1 MRPLQITL
9 VVIGVFQLVLGVLF
23 VAAPAFAAS
32 MFDLTPAAPDWAN
45 WLFAMMGARFGGF
58 AYGMFVAARDP
69 RRHVGWIDAMIGIQ
83 LVDWV
88 ATIGALIAGSVTL
101 GQVTTASFMPVV
113 FIAALVWFHPRRRA
127 AAAVPSA

>member
-9 VVIGVFQLVLGVLF
+9 VVIGLFQLVLGVLF

-32 MFDLTPAAPDWAN
+32 LFDLTPAAPDWAN

-58 AYGMFVAARDP
+58 AYGMFLAARDP
-69 RRHVGWIDAMIGIQ
+69 RRHIGWIDAMIGIQ
-83 LVDWV
+83 VIDWI
-88 ATIGALIAGSVTL
+88 ATIAALAAGSVTI

-113 FIAALVWFHPRRRA
+113 FVVALVWFHPRRHPTTA
-127 AAAVPSA
+127 APSV